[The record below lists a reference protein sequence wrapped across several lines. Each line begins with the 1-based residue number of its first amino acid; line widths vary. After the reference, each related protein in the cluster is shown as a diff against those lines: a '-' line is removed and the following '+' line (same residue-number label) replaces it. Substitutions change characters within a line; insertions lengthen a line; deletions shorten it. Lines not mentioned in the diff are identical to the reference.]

1 MNRLTYKLDES
12 IKTKYLNYEYG
23 RIKDHD
29 IMRGNLGRIT
39 DDMIFNK
46 LGQLEDIEEENGMS
60 LLTLFRILKCGEI
73 IYKNRS
79 LYHNNNKI
87 ILESRKIDGLYYDGA
102 YYILKLHNLLF
113 EDDNDNYDVV
123 YVKDY
128 GITWAITRE
137 ELEYE

>member
-1 MNRLTYKLDES
+1 MNRLTYKLDEP
-12 IKTKYLNYEYG
+12 IKTKYLNYEYN

-46 LGQLEDIEEENGMS
+46 LGQLEDIEEELGMS
-60 LLTLFRILKCGEI
+60 LLTLFKILKRGQI
-73 IYKNRS
+73 IYKTRS
-79 LYHNNNKI
+79 LYHHNKI
-87 ILESRKIDGLYYDGA
+87 ILESRKIDGLYYNGS
-102 YYILKLHNLLF
+102 YYILKIHNNF

-128 GITWAITRE
+128 GVTWALTRE
-137 ELEYE
+137 ELGDE